1 MKRLLTLF
9 IAALTTLAIAA
20 QTLPKHEMRA
30 AWIATVA
37 NIDWPSREAQ
47 GHPDLQRQ
55 ELIHILDSVQALR
68 LNMVIFQIRPT
79 SDALYRSELEPW
91 SHWLTGKQGE
101 WPASAD
107 LTNPDGSPYD
117 PITFICQEAHKRCI
131 DVHVWLNP
139 SRVTNGFS
147 PTELAASHIYRKQP
161 ELFVKYGKQYYF
173 DPGYDATRR
182 HLCSVVADV
191 VRRYD
196 IDGIHFDDY
205 FYPYRIAGQ
214 DFPDDASFRR
224 FPRGFTNKDDW
235 RRHNVDLVIQELH
248 DTIKTIKPWV
258 EFGISPFGVWRNQSA
273 DPQRGSLTQAGVQNY
288 DDLYADILLWLQQG
302 WIDYVVPQ
310 LYWEIGKK
318 VADYAIL
325 ARWWADYSYGRNLYI
340 GHSVT
345 GVGQSKV
352 EAWNRPNEICRQIRL
367 NRTIPEIQGS
377 VFFPV
382 HTLLENRL
390 GLCDSL
396 RTTLYRYPA
405 LLPSATSHSPIAH
418 VPTNLRTDYIQ
429 GPSTSAPQGL
439 SPQGADRLSWDPVPD
454 AAYYVVYV
462 FPSGSEVNF
471 DDPSR
476 IFAITSSTEV
486 LLPFDPERYTI
497 CVTSLNRYH
506 CESLPAL
513 LSL

>member
-1 MKRLLTLF
+1 MKRYILLLTAVLISHCAMLF
-9 IAALTTLAIAA
+9 AANNAPMQADESS
-20 QTLPKHEMRA
+20 QTVLPKREMRA

-37 NIDWPSREAQ
+37 NIDWPSREAV

-55 ELIHILDSVQALR
+55 KLLQLLDSIKALNM
-68 LNMVIFQIRPT
+68 NMVIFQIRPT

-101 WPASAD
+101 WPAGTNLS
-107 LTNPDGSPYD
+107 NPDGTPYD
-117 PITFICQEAHKRCI
+117 PLTFICTEAHKRCI

-139 SRVTNGFS
+139 YRVTNGFT
-147 PTELAASHIYRKQP
+147 PAQLATSHIYRSQP

-173 DPGYDATRR
+173 DPGYDQTRQ
-182 HLCSVVADV
+182 HLCRVVADV

-205 FYPYRIAGQ
+205 FYPYRIAGEE
-214 DFPDDASFRR
+214 FPDEKSFRK
-224 FPRGFTNKDDW
+224 FPRGYTNKDDW
-235 RRHNVDLVIQELH
+235 RRHNVDMVIQELH

-258 EFGISPFGVWRNQSA
+258 EFGISPFGVWRNSSS
-273 DPQRGSLTQAGVQNY
+273 DPKRGSATQAGVQNY
-288 DDLYADILLWLQQG
+288 DDLYADILLWLEKG

-325 ARWWADYSYGRNLYI
+325 AHWWAQYTYGQNLYI
-340 GHSVT
+340 GHSVS
-345 GVGQSKV
+345 GVGTSKV
-352 EAWNRPNEICRQIRL
+352 AAWNRPNEICRQIRL

-377 VFFPV
+377 VFFPI

-396 RTTLYRYPA
+396 RNSLYRTPA
-405 LLPSATSHSPIAH
+405 LLPSVGGQPALPPTSLK
-418 VPTNLRTDYIQ
+418 TEY
-429 GPSTSAPQGL
+429 TS
-439 SPQGADRLSWDPVPD
+439 GADRLSWQPAEG
-454 AAYYVVYV
+454 AARYVVYA
-462 FPSGSEVNF
+462 FPEGAEIDFNNP
-471 DDPSR
+471 DY
-476 IFAITSSTEV
+476 IFCITTATSV
-486 LLPFDPERYTI
+486 MLPFDPYRFTI

-506 CESLPAL
+506 SESLPAVL
-513 LSL
+513 